1 VGQDSVAD
9 VERFEKFHR
18 VNATS
23 GGVPMVSIHLRGV
36 FALNQQAYEALGEPE
51 AVELFKQR
59 DEWVIGF
66 GASVADSPDAYKIR
80 HHTKHSHQV
89 AGKAFLEFYEIPEDM
104 WGRRYKAE
112 PLGNN
117 MLAVNLMQIPEDL

>member
-1 VGQDSVAD
+1 MSAANFEG
-9 VERFEKFHR
+9 FEKFHR

-36 FALNQQAYEALGEPE
+36 FALNQQAFEALGEPE

-59 DEWVIGF
+59 GMWIIGF
-66 GASVADSPDAYKIR
+66 GAASVDSPDGYKVR

-89 AGKAFLEFYEIPEDM
+89 AGKAFLEFYEIPQDM

-117 MLAVNLMQIPEDL
+117 MLAVNLIQMSEDL

>member
-1 VGQDSVAD
+1 MAD
-9 VERFEKFHR
+9 VEGFEKFHR

-36 FALNQQAYEALGEPE
+36 FALNQQAFEALGEPD
-51 AVELFKQR
+51 AVELFKR
-59 DEWVIGF
+59 RGEWVIGF
-66 GASVADSPDAYKIR
+66 GAAAADSPDSYKVR

-89 AGKAFLEFYEIPEDM
+89 AGKAFLEFYEIPRDM
-104 WGRRYKAE
+104 WGRRYKAT

-117 MLAVNLMQIPEDL
+117 MIAVDLNQIPEDL

>member
-1 VGQDSVAD
+1 MA
-9 VERFEKFHR
+9 
-18 VNATS
+18 
-23 GGVPMVSIHLRGV
+23 VS
-36 FALNQQAYEALGEPE
+36 PE
-51 AVELFKQR
+51 
-59 DEWVIGF
+59 
-66 GASVADSPDAYKIR
+66 AYKIR

-89 AGKAFLEFYEIPEDM
+89 AGNAFLEFYENPEGM

>member
-1 VGQDSVAD
+1 MAN

-23 GGVPMVSIHLRGV
+23 GGMPMVSIHLRGV
-36 FALNQQAYEALGEPE
+36 FALNREAYEALGEPE
-51 AVELFKQR
+51 AVELFKDR

-66 GASVADSPDAYKIR
+66 GAALEDSPDSYKVR
-80 HHTKHSHQV
+80 HHTTHSHQV
-89 AGKAFLEFYEIPEDM
+89 AGKAFLEFYGVPKEM

-112 PLGNN
+112 RLPSN
-117 MLAVNLMQIPEDL
+117 MISVDLTQSPEDQ